1 MRAEFN
7 FVRKSSGSEH
17 SRHILTRM
25 DQTFNKKKTKK
36 TNDNNNKTKKKNESR
51 WKCGS
56 LGCKRSFL
64 MRGKY
69 TNREGGGLK
78 NRNANAIYQTLNS
91 TLCVNGG

>member
-25 DQTFNKKKTKK
+25 DQTFNKKKKK
-36 TNDNNNKTKKKNESR
+36 KMIIIIRKKKKNESR

-78 NRNANAIYQTLNS
+78 NRNADAIYQTLNS